1 VEGEKGWWRL
11 KRLVWCATWISEVME
26 GDVRQFE
33 DEMMFLPLI
42 IALYRAVET
51 TRVGIHL
58 FTVSQTDNQSL

>member
-1 VEGEKGWWRL
+1 MVAIKEAG
-11 KRLVWCATWISEVME
+11 LVCDVDIRSNG

-33 DEMMFLPLI
+33 DEMMFLPII

-58 FTVSQTDNQSL
+58 FTVSQTDIQSL